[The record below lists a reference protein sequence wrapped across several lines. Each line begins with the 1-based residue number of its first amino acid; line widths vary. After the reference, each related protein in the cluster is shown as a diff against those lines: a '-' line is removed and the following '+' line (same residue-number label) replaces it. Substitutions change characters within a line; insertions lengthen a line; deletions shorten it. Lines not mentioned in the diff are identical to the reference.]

1 MNPNTIEA
9 FIELARR
16 DAAVQEQVAAALNH
30 TDPVHALTEVAR
42 SAGFSFTAAEL
53 TASLGG
59 PISDGALDAVV
70 GGLSSPVEWFAET
83 FRRSGRPGQV
93 EPN

>member
-1 MNPNTIEA
+1 MSPNSIEA

-16 DAAVQEQVAAALNH
+16 DAAVQEQVAEALNH
-30 TDPVHALTEVAR
+30 TDPVHALMAVAR

-59 PISDGALDAVV
+59 PMGDAALECRGRGIVFGSGVV
-70 GGLSSPVEWFAET
+70 
-83 FRRSGRPGQV
+83 RRVPPLRPSW
-93 EPN
+93 PD

>member
-1 MNPNTIEA
+1 MNPNSIEA

-16 DAAVQEQVAAALNH
+16 DAAVQEQVAEALNH
-30 TDPVHALTEVAR
+30 TDPVHALMAVAR

-59 PISDGALDAVV
+59 PMSDQSLESVV
-70 GGLSSPVEWFAET
+70 GGYSGAEWFAE
-83 FRRSGRPGQV
+83 FRRSGRPGQI

>member
-1 MNPNTIEA
+1 MNPNSIEA

-16 DAAVQEQVAAALNH
+16 DAAVQEQVAEALNH
-30 TDPVHALTEVAR
+30 TDPVHALIEVAR
-42 SAGFSFTAAEL
+42 SAGFSFTEAEL

-59 PISDGALDAVV
+59 RIGDGALDAVV
-70 GGLSSPVEWFAET
+70 GGFAPVEMFAEM

-93 EPN
+93 EPH